1 MGQFCNY
8 YYYNFYT
15 CSSGAPDVERS
26 QDQQLDGQ
34 SEFWFGV
41 QNFFFLQR
49 LPQKSSAAL
58 HAADTNTRLLSL
70 KTKERNQW
78 WPSFYQTGKHS
89 LPPTNSNTPHQA
101 LFTENN
107 ILLIRLYPSLWI
119 YSQLMKYLHRSWR
132 ESYNHG
138 SLFLYYTHILCQ
150 SDSGEFPR
158 RPSVCPSVRHPLH
171 TCSRWFIIDVRTFY
185 PLLLS
190 NQQTRGG
197 GCVTF

>member
-41 QNFFFLQR
+41 QNFFVVAASPTEVVCSASCSR
-49 LPQKSSAAL
+49 HEHKAAL
-58 HAADTNTRLLSL
+58 
-70 KTKERNQW
+70 TKERNQW
-78 WPSFYQTGKHS
+78 WPSFYQTDKHS

-150 SDSGEFPR
+150 RDSGEFPR
-158 RPSVCPSVRHPLH
+158 RPSICPSVRHPLH